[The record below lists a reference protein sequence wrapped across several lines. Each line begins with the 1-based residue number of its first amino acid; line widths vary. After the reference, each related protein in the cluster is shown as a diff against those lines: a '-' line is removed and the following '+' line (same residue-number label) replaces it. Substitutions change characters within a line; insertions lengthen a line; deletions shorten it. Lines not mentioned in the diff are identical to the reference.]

1 MSGITAY
8 RLVKRKWLDTV
19 FDGEGARRFGGR
31 WNSRGKSCVYL
42 AGSESLALL
51 EVMVHLDDYSLL
63 QHYALLEVRLPEDQV
78 LRLPESDLPGDWRD
92 EPAPPS
98 TAELGDGWLD
108 GQSSLVLAVPSVV
121 VPREWNYLLNPGHPG
136 YERLVAGAREVNF
149 EPDVRL

>member
-1 MSGITAY
+1 MSGIAAY

-63 QHYALLEVRLPEDQV
+63 QHYALLEVRLPEDQM

-98 TAELGDGWLD
+98 TADRAAWCSRCRAWWCPVNGITCLTRAIRGMSAWSRARRRLI
-108 GQSSLVLAVPSVV
+108 SSRMFACS
-121 VPREWNYLLNPGHPG
+121 
-136 YERLVAGAREVNF
+136 
-149 EPDVRL
+149 